1 MASLIYK
8 RLVVVM
14 GKGGT
19 GKTTVSAAL
28 GLLAARAGKR
38 TVVCEVAEQERL
50 ATLFG
55 VAELGHSERELAP
68 GLSGISIDP
77 ERAKTDWLRH
87 QLKSGALA
95 GMLGHSRIFQYLTAA
110 APGLSELVTM
120 GAVWDLAQ
128 LERRLGGSTYDLA
141 IVDAPATG
149 HGIALLRSPKTFAE
163 IARVGPI
170 HRQAM
175 RIHGFVT
182 DPKATGV
189 VAVALP
195 EEMPVNETIELG
207 ERLDAELAMTVDAIV
222 VNGLYPERFTREEAR
237 RIESLDGRGSGEA
250 RSALEAA
257 LAEHHRARAQRAELR
272 RLRKAVAAPVATLP
286 FLFEADL
293 ARDGLEQ
300 LSAELER
307 KL

>member
-1 MASLIYK
+1 MSSLIDK
-8 RLVVVM
+8 RLVVVT

-19 GKTTVSAAL
+19 GKTTVAAAL

-55 VAELGHSERELAP
+55 VEPLGHKERELAP
-68 GLSGISIDP
+68 GLSGVSIDP
-77 ERAKTDWLRH
+77 ERAKSEWLRH

-149 HGIALLRSPKTFAE
+149 HGIALLRSPKTFAD

-175 RIHGFVT
+175 RIHDFVT
-182 DPKATGV
+182 DHKATGV
-189 VAVALP
+189 MAVALA

-207 ERLDAELAMTVDAIV
+207 ERLRAELGMEVDSIV
-222 VNGLYPERFTREEAR
+222 VNGLYPERFTREEAKR
-237 RIESLDGRGSGEA
+237 MESLDGSGPEESRA
-250 RSALEAA
+250 ALEAA
-257 LAEHHRARAQRAELR
+257 LGEDRRARSQRSELR
-272 RLRKAVAAPVATLP
+272 RLKKAVEAPVATLP

-293 ARDGLEQ
+293 ASEGLEQ
-300 LSAELER
+300 LSRELEAG
-307 KL
+307 L

>member
-1 MASLIYK
+1 MSSLIDK
-8 RLVVVM
+8 RLVVVT

-19 GKTTVSAAL
+19 GKTTVAAAL

-50 ATLFG
+50 AALFG
-55 VAELGHSERELAP
+55 VEPLGHKERELAP
-68 GLSGISIDP
+68 GLSGVSIDP
-77 ERAKTDWLRH
+77 ERAKSEWLRH

-149 HGIALLRSPKTFAE
+149 HGIALLRSPKTFAD

-170 HRQAM
+170 HRQAK
-175 RIHGFVT
+175 RIDDFVT
-182 DPKATGV
+182 DSKATGV
-189 VAVALP
+189 MAVALA

-207 ERLDAELAMTVDAIV
+207 ERLRAELGMEVDSIV
-222 VNGLYPERFTREEAR
+222 VNGLYPERFTREEAKR
-237 RIESLDGRGSGEA
+237 MESLDSSGPEA
-250 RSALEAA
+250 SRAALEAA
-257 LAEHHRARAQRAELR
+257 LGEDRRARSQRSELR
-272 RLRKAVAAPVATLP
+272 RLKKAVEAPVATLP

-293 ARDGLEQ
+293 AREGLEQ
-300 LSAELER
+300 LSRELEAG
-307 KL
+307 L

>member
-1 MASLIYK
+1 MSSLIDK
-8 RLVVVM
+8 RLVVVT

-19 GKTTVSAAL
+19 GKTTVAAAL

-50 ATLFG
+50 AALFG
-55 VAELGHSERELAP
+55 VEPLGHKERELAP
-68 GLSGISIDP
+68 GLSGVSIDP
-77 ERAKTDWLRH
+77 ERAKSEWLRH

-149 HGIALLRSPKTFAE
+149 HGIALLRSPKTFAD

-170 HRQAM
+170 HRQAK
-175 RIHGFVT
+175 RIDDFVT
-182 DPKATGV
+182 DSKATGV
-189 VAVALP
+189 MAVALA

-207 ERLDAELAMTVDAIV
+207 ERLRAELGMEVDSIV
-222 VNGLYPERFTREEAR
+222 VNGLYPERFTREESKR
-237 RIESLDGRGSGEA
+237 MESLDSSGPEA
-250 RSALEAA
+250 SRAALEAA
-257 LAEHHRARAQRAELR
+257 LGEDRRARSQRSELR
-272 RLRKAVAAPVATLP
+272 RLKKAVEAPVATLP

-293 ARDGLEQ
+293 AREGLEQ
-300 LSAELER
+300 LSRELEAG
-307 KL
+307 L

>member
-1 MASLIYK
+1 MSSLIDK
-8 RLVVVM
+8 RLVFVT

-28 GLLAARAGKR
+28 GLVAARAGKR

-50 ATLFG
+50 AALFG
-55 VAELGHSERELAP
+55 LEAMGHEERELAP
-68 GLSGISIDP
+68 GLSGLSIDP
-77 ERAKTDWLRH
+77 ERAKSEWLRH

-120 GAVWDLAQ
+120 GAIWDLAQ

-149 HGIALLRSPKTFAE
+149 HGVALLRSPKTFAD

-175 RIHGFVT
+175 RIHEFVT
-182 DPKATGV
+182 DSKATAV
-189 VAVALP
+189 MAVALA

-207 ERLDAELAMTVDAIV
+207 ERLRAEVGLGVEAIV
-222 VNGLYPERFTREEAR
+222 VNCLYPERFTREEAE
-237 RIESLDGRGSGEA
+237 RIEALDGRASEDA
-250 RSALEAA
+250 RAALGAA
-257 LAEHHRARAQRAELR
+257 LAEHRRARSQRSELR
-272 RLRKAVAAPVATLP
+272 RLKKAVETPVATLP

-293 ARDGLEQ
+293 GRDGIEE
-300 LSAELER
+300 LSRELEA

>member
-1 MASLIYK
+1 MSSLIDK
-8 RLVVVM
+8 RLVVVT

-19 GKTTVSAAL
+19 GKTTVAAAL

-50 ATLFG
+50 AALFG
-55 VAELGHSERELAP
+55 VEPLGHKERELAP
-68 GLSGISIDP
+68 GLSGVSIDP
-77 ERAKTDWLRH
+77 ERAKSEWLRH

-149 HGIALLRSPKTFAE
+149 HGIALLRSPKTFAD

-175 RIHGFVT
+175 RIHDFVT
-182 DPKATGV
+182 DSKATGV
-189 VAVALP
+189 MAVALA

-207 ERLDAELAMTVDAIV
+207 ERLRAELGMEVDSIV
-222 VNGLYPERFTREEAR
+222 VNGLYPERFTREEAKR
-237 RIESLDGRGSGEA
+237 MESLDGSGPEA
-250 RSALEAA
+250 SHAALEAA
-257 LAEHHRARAQRAELR
+257 LGEDRRARSQRSELR
-272 RLRKAVAAPVATLP
+272 RLKKAVEAPVATLP

-293 ARDGLEQ
+293 TSEGLEQ
-300 LSAELER
+300 LSRELEAG
-307 KL
+307 L